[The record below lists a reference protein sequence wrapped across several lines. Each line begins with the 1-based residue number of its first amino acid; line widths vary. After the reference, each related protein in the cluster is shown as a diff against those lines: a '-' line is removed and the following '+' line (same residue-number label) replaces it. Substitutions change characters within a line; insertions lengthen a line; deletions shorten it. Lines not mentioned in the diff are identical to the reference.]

1 MSIRDRLARLIY
13 IVAAALLMAAVTMMT
28 VQIVLRVVFGAPM
41 AWTEEVV
48 RYAFV
53 WSVYLGSVVALTR
66 GTHIRVLVLVEPFG
80 ARGKRVSDALSWI
93 VNMLCFSFLL
103 YWGIDLTLK
112 YRFAEFYT
120 LPGVPQMIF
129 YLSVP
134 VSMALMIA
142 FMIMPSYRAASLT
155 EQRPSDL

>member
-1 MSIRDRLARLIY
+1 MSLRDRLAQFIY
-13 IVAAALLMAAVTMMT
+13 VVAAALLFAAVTMMA
-28 VQIVLRVVFGAPM
+28 VQIILRAVFAAPM
-41 AWTEEVV
+41 AWSEEVV

-66 GTHIRVLVLVEPFG
+66 DTHIRVLVLVEPFG
-80 ARGKRVSDALSWI
+80 APARRCSDALTWI
-93 VNMLCFSFLL
+93 VNVFSFTFLL
-103 YWGIDLTLK
+103 YWGIDLALK

-134 VSMALMIA
+134 LSMALMLA
-142 FMIMPSYRAASLT
+142 FSIIPRRSAPVTHEPPSGL
-155 EQRPSDL
+155 